1 MRQERASA
9 LARLFISLL
18 AFCTR
23 PHARIRW
30 LHPHSGSVCLPAL
43 LARVWHVRANGFRLS
58 HRCTLSLHHCRWLWM
73 GGRHRTEIHDQA
85 ADQIG
90 TARASNMRR
99 RARLVDTRR
108 IIAL

>member
-1 MRQERASA
+1 
-9 LARLFISLL
+9 
-18 AFCTR
+18 
-23 PHARIRW
+23 
-30 LHPHSGSVCLPAL
+30 
-43 LARVWHVRANGFRLS
+43 
-58 HRCTLSLHHCRWLWM
+58 M

-108 IIAL
+108 SIAL